1 MNEEDRKAIALAI
14 HEGTQAL
21 YDGLVEQ
28 SARTGALRFLLE
40 HLYANA
46 FIENPSEFD
55 GLLQAMVEKTYTSP
69 QPVGPADAEALLE
82 LQARTAVHL
91 DRFRVDVLRRI
102 SARRQAR

>member
-1 MNEEDRKAIALAI
+1 MNEEDRKLVALAI
-14 HEGTQAL
+14 KAETQAL
-21 YDGLVEQ
+21 YDNLVEQ

-40 HLYANA
+40 HLYAKA
-46 FIENPSEFD
+46 FIGNPSEFD
-55 GLLQAMVEKTYTSP
+55 GLLQAMVEKTRTSP
-69 QPVGPADAEALLE
+69 QPAGPADAEALLE